1 MQDGAVRIPRLLS
14 FGLVT
19 ALASGPAGAV
29 TLLRGLGGPAG
40 FGPNVLAPNDDGSTE
55 VISVAGQF
63 PEGLWFFG
71 SVYRS
76 LYLNNNGNITFNQR
90 LGEFTPQPF
99 PVASQPMIAP
109 FWADVDTR
117 GLPPPASNNV
127 NWFVGPGRF
136 VATWHLVGYYGSHDD
151 LQNSFQLV
159 LTDQRARNPG
169 DFDVEFRY
177 ERCEWTTGDA
187 SGGMGGFGGTPAQA
201 GFDAGN
207 LRDFFALPG
216 SFTRGILNVC
226 TTSNVGVPGLWQFQ
240 IRGGTV
246 AMCGNGNVERGEECD
261 DGNTA
266 PGDGCSATCRRE
278 IDGGVDAGTDAG
290 DLDVGFDVPRDTAPD
305 MGWIRDLGMEDVG
318 ADGPR
323 KPPPDAPPP
332 PPPDVVTA
340 TDAGVDAPADD
351 ACEGWRCGRENRL
364 DGRAG
369 PIGGCGCSVP
379 PRRAGAPT
387 ISLCAALAV
396 AFLPRRRRRRA
407 ISSAP

>member
-1 MQDGAVRIPRLLS
+1 MNLLRLSSVGLALS
-14 FGLVT
+14 
-19 ALASGPAGAV
+19 LASSTAEAIP
-29 TLLRGLGGPAG
+29 LIRGLGGPAG
-40 FGPNVLAPNDDGSTE
+40 FGTSALDPNDDGSTG
-55 VISVAGQF
+55 IIPVAREF

-76 LYLNNNGNITFNQR
+76 LYLNNNGNITFNSA
-90 LGEFTPQPF
+90 LGVFTPERF

-117 GLPPPASNNV
+117 GRGMPARNNV
-127 NWFVGPGRF
+127 HWFLEPGRF
-136 VATWHLVGYYGSHDD
+136 IATWHLVGYYASHDN

-216 SFTRGILNVC
+216 SFTREILNVC

-246 AMCGNGNVERGEECD
+246 AMCGNRIVERGEECD
-261 DGNTA
+261 DGNNRS
-266 PGDGCSATCRRE
+266 GDGCSNVCRRE
-278 IDGGVDAGTDAG
+278 IDGGVDAGVDG
-290 DLDVGFDVPRDTAPD
+290 GFDSGVDVPRDTAPD
-305 MGWIRDLGMEDVG
+305 MGWIRDLGPEDLGV
-318 ADGPR
+318 DVPIKTR
-323 KPPPDAPPP
+323 DVPEVL
-332 PPPDVVTA
+332 PDVPTPP
-340 TDAGVDAPADD
+340 DAGVDVPEGD

-369 PIGGCGCSVP
+369 PFGGCGCAVP
-379 PRRAGAPT
+379 PRPDGSPRGRCVALG
-387 ISLCAALAV
+387 AALAV
-396 AFLPRRRRRRA
+396 GFLRRRRRA
-407 ISSAP
+407 RAI

>member
-1 MQDGAVRIPRLLS
+1 MNLLRLSSVGLALS
-14 FGLVT
+14 
-19 ALASGPAGAV
+19 LASTTAEAIP
-29 TLLRGLGGPAG
+29 LIRGLGGPAG
-40 FGPNVLAPNDDGSTE
+40 FGTSALDPNDDGSTG
-55 VISVAGQF
+55 IIPVAREF

-76 LYLNNNGNITFNQR
+76 LYLNNNGNITFNR
-90 LGEFTPQPF
+90 ALGVFTPERF

-117 GLPPPASNNV
+117 GRGMPARNNV
-127 NWFVGPGRF
+127 HWFLEPGRF
-136 VATWHLVGYYGSHDD
+136 IATWHLVGYYASHDN

-187 SGGMGGFGGTPAQA
+187 SGGTGGFGGTPAQA

-216 SFTRGILNVC
+216 SFTREILNVC

-246 AMCGNGNVERGEECD
+246 AMCGNRIVERGEECD
-261 DGNTA
+261 DGNTRS
-266 PGDGCSATCRRE
+266 GDGCSNVCRRE
-278 IDGGVDAGTDAG
+278 IDGGVDAGVDG
-290 DLDVGFDVPRDTAPD
+290 GGFDVGVDVPRDAAPD
-305 MGWIRDLGMEDVG
+305 MGWIRDLGPEDLGV
-318 ADGPR
+318 DVPI
-323 KPPPDAPPP
+323 KSTDVPVVLPDVPTLPDARV
-332 PPPDVVTA
+332 DVPE
-340 TDAGVDAPADD
+340 GD

-369 PIGGCGCSVP
+369 PFGGCGCAVP
-379 PRRAGAPT
+379 PRPDGSPYGRCVALG
-387 ISLCAALAV
+387 AALAV
-396 AFLPRRRRRRA
+396 GFLRRRRRA
-407 ISSAP
+407 RAI